1 MTRTVKVFIETSGQV
16 GRMKYGICAYLLEYI
31 KPNGEPVT
39 SLKDFSML
47 DATKDRLTLRAMID
61 ALERI
66 TDKEAEVVFVPAD
79 KGIYYI
85 IQNGWHL
92 RWKENGWKG
101 TKGTVKNADLWEEYV
116 KAAAGRTI
124 SMSDEHNSYGTVMRN
139 HIKKSRKEE

>member
-1 MTRTVKVFIETSGQV
+1 MTRTVKVFIETSGQI
-16 GRMKYGICAYLLEYI
+16 GRMKYGVCAYMLEYI
-31 KPNGEPVT
+31 KLNGEPVT

-61 ALERI
+61 ALEHI

-79 KGIYYI
+79 KGIYHI

-101 TKGTVKNADLWEEYV
+101 TKGTVKNSDLWEEYV